1 MKVCKFGGS
10 SVADDV
16 QVAKICDI
24 VASDPARRIVV
35 VSAPGKRN
43 KQDTKVTDLLIE
55 CAGRCLTQKDPQEVL
70 EAIVERYAQIY
81 RGLGLDKNRETEGVL
96 AEIRADLEQR
106 VAAMDL
112 SNAARFMDSMKAAGE
127 DN

>member
-70 EAIVERYAQIY
+70 EAIVERYAQI
-81 RGLGLDKNRETEGVL
+81 
-96 AEIRADLEQR
+96 
-106 VAAMDL
+106 
-112 SNAARFMDSMKAAGE
+112 
-127 DN
+127 